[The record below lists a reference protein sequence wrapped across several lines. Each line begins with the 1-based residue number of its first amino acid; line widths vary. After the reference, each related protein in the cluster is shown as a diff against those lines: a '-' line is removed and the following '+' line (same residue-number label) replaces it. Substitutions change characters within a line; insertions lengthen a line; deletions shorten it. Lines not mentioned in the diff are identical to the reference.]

1 MPAPL
6 FQYVWQYN
14 NQPIEVLAQDIV
26 NIISGSGSGPV
37 NTANYIP
44 VSNGL
49 TFENSWLYT
58 VDVGNNDCLVSE
70 FPTFGKVGF
79 NISPAT
85 GRYYFGTYDDSLTT
99 PQGFLMVEENNNY
112 ITLNYRGG
120 VNDYGI
126 GVSINGLLFG
136 GVVSNT
142 VGTSS
147 GNYLEVD
154 VNGTLYK
161 LELLNP

>member
-70 FPTFGKVGF
+70 FPSK
-79 NISPAT
+79 ACCH
-85 GRYYFGTYDDSLTT
+85 Y
-99 PQGFLMVEENNNY
+99 VEKKQKMQTASKLVK
-112 ITLNYRGG
+112 I
-120 VNDYGI
+120 V
-126 GVSINGLLFG
+126 LF
-136 GVVSNT
+136 S
-142 VGTSS
+142 
-147 GNYLEVD
+147 
-154 VNGTLYK
+154 
-161 LELLNP
+161 